1 MINIQFPITSKDTE
15 MDITTTNGGV
25 WERHVAV
32 FAFPF
37 ASHPPLLLSLVQ
49 RLASAAPTAV
59 FSFFNT
65 RKSNRTLFSEL
76 SCDNIRP
83 YDVSDGIPED
93 YAFVGKPQEDIN
105 LFLAVAEEEF
115 RRGVNVAEEDIGL
128 RINCLVVD
136 AFIWFS
142 SQMAE
147 DLNIPWVS
155 FWTAGAC
162 SLSAHFYT
170 DLIREKGAQLKG
182 NSVGP
187 DKEVVDLIPGF
198 STIRVGDLPGGV
210 LFGNLE
216 SPFSTM
222 LHNMGRTLDKA
233 TVVAINSFQELDTDL
248 TKNLSSKFNNFLN
261 IGPFHL
267 ISKQKPTSKFDEFSC
282 SSWLDSQ
289 KPRSVA
295 YISFGT
301 ICRLLPDEIVALAET
316 LEETKTPFLWSLNND
331 FMKHLPDGF
340 LKRTTANGLGKVV
353 SWAPQVQ
360 VLEHFAISVFVTH
373 GGWNSVL
380 ESIGAGVPMICRP
393 FLGDQ
398 QMNTWMVE
406 RVWGIGV
413 RIEGGKFT
421 KEGTSCALEH
431 ILSLNDS
438 SKKVKERIETL
449 KELAHEAVGSNG
461 SSNQNFMTLVDVVTN
476 ATL

>member
-1 MINIQFPITSKDTE
+1 ME
-15 MDITTTNGGV
+15 TTNTKVGV
-25 WERHVAV
+25 WQRHVAV
-32 FAFPF
+32 LAFPF
-37 ASHPPLLLSLVQ
+37 ASHPPVLLSLVQ
-49 RLASAAPTAV
+49 KLASAAPTVV

-65 RKSNRTLFSEL
+65 GKSNRALFSEL

-93 YAFVGKPQEDIN
+93 YVFAGKPQEDIN

-115 RRGVNVAEEDIGL
+115 RRGVKVAEEDIGL
-128 RINCLVVD
+128 RIGCLVVS
-136 AFIWFS
+136 AFIWVS

-147 DLNIPWVS
+147 DLKIPWVS
-155 FWTAGAC
+155 FWSAGTC

-170 DLIREKGAQLKG
+170 DLIREKGAELKG
-182 NSVGP
+182 NSLAPDNEVG
-187 DKEVVDLIPGF
+187 DLIPGL
-198 STIRVGDLPGGV
+198 SKIRLGDLPGGV
-210 LFGNLE
+210 LFGHLD

-233 TVVAINSFQELDTDL
+233 SVVLVNSFQGLDIDL
-248 TKNLSSKFNNFLN
+248 TKNLSSKFKSLLN

-267 ISKQKPTSKFDEFSC
+267 ISKQKPSSKVDEFSC
-282 SSWLDSQ
+282 NSWLDNQ

-301 ICRLLPDEIVALAET
+301 IGRLLPDELVALAET
-316 LEETKTPFLWSLNND
+316 LEETRTPFLWSLNKD
-331 FMKHLPDGF
+331 SMKLLPDGF
-340 LKRTTANGLGKVV
+340 LERTTANGFGKVV

-360 VLEHFAISVFVTH
+360 VLEHIAISVFLTH
-373 GGWNSVL
+373 GGWKSVS

-393 FLGDQ
+393 VFGDQ

-421 KEGTSCALEH
+421 KDGTGCALEH
-431 ILSLNDS
+431 VLSFNES
-438 SKKVKERIETL
+438 SKKMKERIEAL
-449 KELAHEAVGSNG
+449 KELAHEAVRPNG
-461 SSNQNFMTLVDVVTN
+461 SSNQNFRTLVDVVTS